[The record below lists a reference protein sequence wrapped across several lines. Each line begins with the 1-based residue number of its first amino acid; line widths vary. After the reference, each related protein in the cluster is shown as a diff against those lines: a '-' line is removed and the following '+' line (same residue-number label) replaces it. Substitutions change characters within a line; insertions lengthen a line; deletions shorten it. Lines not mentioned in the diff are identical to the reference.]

1 MMVGDISGTRYL
13 TEGDFKKVSGT
24 DDNEQFFISGN
35 VHIETYL
42 ERKVCSAK
50 TDYIGSRNW
59 KDDENYSIS
68 VCAPDDFLRRME
80 V

>member
-1 MMVGDISGTRYL
+1 MMIGDISGTRYL

-42 ERKVCSAK
+42 ERKGCSAK
-50 TDYIGSRNW
+50 TDYIVSRNW
-59 KDDENYSIS
+59 KDDENYSRS
-68 VCAPDDFLRRME
+68 VCTPDDFLRRME